1 LDCNVLGAVDM
12 PRYARLK
19 CETKQL
25 GDITLKQSEIG
36 LVTTD
41 RHNTILI
48 QFPRVNK
55 AYEFN
60 RDEVEFFDV
69 TKCGD
74 EYQNKICDRCFRL
87 LATDVNFENNRRKK
101 DNKITKRPSCR
112 YCRLEKDGKAA
123 NTQLKK
129 TWEKRKP
136 EKYEL
141 FQCPI
146 CEKTSIVG
154 MSRIVL
160 EHNHK
165 TGEPRG
171 YVCDSCNTGMGR
183 FDDDVEIIERAKQ
196 WILQQKN

>member
-1 LDCNVLGAVDM
+1 MFLEQLICHGM
-12 PRYARLK
+12 MRLK

-74 EYQNKICDRCFRL
+74 DYQNKICDRCFRL

-101 DNKITKRPSCR
+101 ITR
-112 YCRLEKDGKAA
+112 
-123 NTQLKK
+123 LKK
-129 TWEKRKP
+129 T
-136 EKYEL
+136 
-141 FQCPI
+141 
-146 CEKTSIVG
+146 
-154 MSRIVL
+154 
-160 EHNHK
+160 
-165 TGEPRG
+165 
-171 YVCDSCNTGMGR
+171 
-183 FDDDVEIIERAKQ
+183 
-196 WILQQKN
+196 IL